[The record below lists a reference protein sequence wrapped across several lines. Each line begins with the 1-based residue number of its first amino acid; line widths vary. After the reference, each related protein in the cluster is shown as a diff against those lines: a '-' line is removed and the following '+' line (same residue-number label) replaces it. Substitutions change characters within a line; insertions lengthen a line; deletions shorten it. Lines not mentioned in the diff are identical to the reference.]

1 VARRIDIELTSA
13 RPDGSWTWRAAGA
26 LQPRGVVDGSLLP
39 EGAKAGD
46 VLRAEAE
53 FEIDGIVINS
63 VLAPKERKRSEP
75 ERIELITP
83 ASNSGGVTTQLVGR
97 GGGDRRRGR
106 PDDRRGD
113 RTDRGDRGDRGDRNR
128 RDRPPRPDRAERSER
143 PGRPARAERP
153 AGAESG
159 PRNQE
164 RGPDRARAAAG
175 PRPDDRRRGP
185 APERG
190 RPRSEERDGQA
201 ASAHGGR
208 AARRLNPAN
217 THRQAALAALPPEQR
232 PVAEQV
238 LRGGIPAVRTA
249 IHLERERASAEGRPA
264 PNADALIALAES
276 LRPRLR
282 AAEWRDRAEAAIKVA
297 DTVALR
303 DLRSVVAGADLARDD
318 EARQLAVTL
327 RESLERRLATMR
339 EEWVAEIDRQLN
351 EGRVVRALRASARPP
366 EATTRLSA
374 EQAAR
379 LSEAAS
385 SAMAPTTPP
394 DRWAALLEAV
404 AASPVRREVKP
415 AGLPSDP
422 GAALLGSAQQQA
434 GRIPA
439 LAPLLGISIPPPPG
453 PVRPASGR
461 PAPPRRPRSAPAS
474 GGPGPRNGGGR
485 RPAARQEPPRGATP
499 GDESR
504 AEDQPPAEPNP
515 PASAESTPAPEA
527 AEPSAPA
534 VPAEPTSP
542 ASVTEGQQ
550 PAPEPAAAPEPTAH
564 EPTTHEP
571 AVQKPLTSDPSASEP
586 SIDEAPAS
594 EPPAQAPVA
603 EQPPAS
609 EPETPQP
616 EAPRPEAQ
624 RPEAQQPEASQPGA
638 HQPEAHQPEAA
649 SGAQGQAEPTQGD
662 ADSQDEQ
669 AQGDHGR
676 DGQAQPGQAQDPG
689 DGQAQEDHPGVPDG
703 VDVAP

>member
-1 VARRIDIELTSA
+1 M
-13 RPDGSWTWRAAGA
+13 
-26 LQPRGVVDGSLLP
+26 LP

-106 PDDRRGD
+106 PDDRRAD
-113 RTDRGDRGDRGDRNR
+113 RTDRGDRGDRNR

-175 PRPDDRRRGP
+175 PRPDDRRGGP

-190 RPRSEERDGQA
+190 RPRSEERDGPA

-208 AARRLNPAN
+208 APRRLNPAN

-249 IHLERERASAEGRPA
+249 IHLERERASAEGRPG
-264 PNADALIALAES
+264 PNAEALIALAES

-282 AAEWRDRAEAAIKVA
+282 AAEWRDRAEAAVKVA
-297 DTVALR
+297 ETVALR

-415 AGLPSDP
+415 AGLPPDP

-474 GGPGPRNGGGR
+474 SGPGPRNGGGR
-485 RPAARQEPPRGATP
+485 RPAARQEPQRGATS
-499 GDESR
+499 GERSS
-504 AEDQPPAEPNP
+504 AEDPSQAEVNP
-515 PASAESTPAPEA
+515 PASAESTPASQAPES
-527 AEPSAPA
+527 SAPA
-534 VPAEPTSP
+534 VPAEPTAP
-542 ASVTEGQQ
+542 ASVTDGQQ
-550 PAPEPAAAPEPTAH
+550 PAPEAAANPEPVAS
-564 EPTTHEP
+564 EPPT
-571 AVQKPLTSDPSASEP
+571 SEP
-586 SIDEAPAS
+586 SIDEAPAP
-594 EPPAQAPVA
+594 EPPAGAPVA

-609 EPETPQP
+609 EPEVSQP
-616 EAPRPEAQ
+616 EV
-624 RPEAQQPEASQPGA
+624 S
-638 HQPEAHQPEAA
+638 QPEAA
-649 SGAQGQAEPTQGD
+649 SGQQGQADATQGD
-662 ADSQDEQ
+662 ADGQHEH

-676 DGQAQPGQAQDPG
+676 DGQGQPDQDTG